1 MAALVYQKN
10 KESGVIYV
18 YESVSRWDKEKKQ
31 SRAKRKCIGKLD
43 PETKKIIQT
52 EKRKPKS
59 KNESI
64 SKRFFHGATFLF
76 DQLGLQLGL
85 TDDLKKC
92 FPDTYKQ
99 ILSIVYYLILE
110 DKNSLSR
117 FNKWSSLHIHPF
129 GSNLSSQRISEL
141 FSSIREGQ
149 KDKFFK
155 LQGKRREKEE
165 YWAYDITSIS
175 SYSQVLKQVK
185 YGNNK
190 ENDRLPQINLALLF
204 GEKSM
209 LPFYYRKLAGNISD
223 VKTVK
228 KLIQDIDFL
237 KQKKTKLVMD
247 RGFYSSENVNNL
259 YKNHIKFLM
268 GTKLSLKYVKAELD
282 KVREEIKSWNNFSEE
297 FGVYAKTTAISW
309 DYKQNRP
316 YKGDLLEEKRRMYL
330 HFYHSI
336 ERASEEEKKHNMLL
350 LKLQNEIKS
359 GKLNPKNEIL
369 YKKYFSISS
378 TPVKGIK
385 ITAKEEAIRSARK
398 NYGYFALISN
408 EIKDPLKALAVYR
421 NKDVVEKAFENLK
434 DRLSFR
440 RVRVSS
446 EQSLDGK
453 IFVEFIALIYLSH
466 IKKVMRE
473 NKLNNKH
480 TTQTFLDEFD
490 IIECYQRTN
499 KKIKWG
505 EITKKQMELFKIM
518 KVSESSLQ

>member
-1 MAALVYQKN
+1 MAAIIYQKN
-10 KESGVIYV
+10 KKSGVIYV
-18 YESVSRWDKEKKQ
+18 YESVSHWDKEKKQ

-43 PETKKIIQT
+43 PNTKELIQT
-52 EKRKPKS
+52 EKRKV
-59 KNESI
+59 KNKKVPF

-76 DQLGLQLGL
+76 DQIGAQLGL

-117 FNKWSSLHIHPF
+117 FNKWASLHTHPF
-129 GSNLSSQRISEL
+129 GDSLASQRISEL
-141 FSSIREGQ
+141 FSSIKEGQ
-149 KDKFFK
+149 KEKFFK
-155 LQGKRREKEE
+155 LQGKRRENEE

-175 SYSQVLKQVK
+175 SYSQALKQVK

-190 ENDRLPQINLALLF
+190 ENDKLPQINLALIF

-228 KLIQDIDFL
+228 KLIQDINYL

-247 RGFYSSENVNNL
+247 RGFYSAENVNNL
-259 YKNHIKFLM
+259 YKNHIKFLI
-268 GTKLSLKYVKAELD
+268 GTKLSLTYVKTELN
-282 KVREEIKSWNNFSEE
+282 KIREEIKSWNNFSEK

-309 DYKQNRP
+309 NYKQSRP
-316 YKGDLLEEKRRMYL
+316 YKGDFLEEKRRMYL

-336 ERASEEEKKHNMLL
+336 ERASEEEKSHNKLL
-350 LKLQNEIKS
+350 LRLQNEIKS
-359 GKLNPKNEIL
+359 GNLNPKNEVL
-369 YKKYFSISS
+369 YKKYFNTSS

-385 ITAKEEAIRSARK
+385 ITAKEEAIREARK

-408 EIKDPLKALAVYR
+408 EIKDPLKALEIYR

-440 RVRVSS
+440 RTRVSS

-466 IKKVMRE
+466 IKKVMLE

-490 IIECYQRTN
+490 IIECYQRNN
-499 KKIKWG
+499 KKTKWG
-505 EITKKQMELFKIM
+505 EITKKQMGLFKIM
-518 KVSESSLQ
+518 GIDESSLQ

>member
-1 MAALVYQKN
+1 MAAVVYQKN
-10 KESGVIYV
+10 KKSGVVYV
-18 YESVSRWDKEKKQ
+18 YESISHWDKEKKQ

-43 PETKKIIQT
+43 PETKEIIQT
-52 EKRKPKS
+52 NKRKHKR
-59 KNESI
+59 KNGST

-76 DQLGLQLGL
+76 DQLGTQLGL

-117 FNKWSSLHIHPF
+117 FNKWASLHTHPL
-129 GSNLSSQRISEL
+129 GSKLSSQRISEL
-141 FSSIREGQ
+141 FSSIEEEQ
-149 KDKFFK
+149 KEKFFK

-175 SYSQVLKQVK
+175 SYSQILKQVK

-190 ENDRLPQINLALLF
+190 ENDRLPQINLALLS

-209 LPFYYRKLAGNISD
+209 LPFYYRKLSGNITD

-228 KLIQDIDFL
+228 KLIQDINFL

-247 RGFYSSENVNNL
+247 RGFYSSANVNNL
-259 YKNHIKFLM
+259 YKNHVKFLM
-268 GTKLSLKYVKAELD
+268 GTKISLKYVKTELD
-282 KVREEIKSWNNFSEE
+282 KVREEIKSWTNFSEE
-297 FGVYAKTTAISW
+297 FGVYAKTSSISW

-316 YKGDLLEEKRRMYL
+316 YKGDILEGKRRMYV
-330 HFYHSI
+330 HFYHNI
-336 ERASEEEKKHNMLL
+336 ERALEEEKSHNMLL
-350 LKLQNEIKS
+350 LRLQNEIKS
-359 GKLNPKNEIL
+359 GKLNPKNEVL
-369 YKKYFSISS
+369 YEKYFNITS

-385 ITAKEEAIRSARK
+385 ITAKEEAVRNARK

-408 EIKDPLKALAVYR
+408 EIKDPLKALEVYR

-440 RVRVSS
+440 RLRVSS

-473 NKLNNKH
+473 NKQNNKY

-490 IIECYQRTN
+490 IIECFQRSN

-505 EITKKQMELFKIM
+505 EITKKQVELFKMM
-518 KVSESSLQ
+518 KVDESSLQ

>member
-223 VKTVK
+223 VKTMK
-228 KLIQDIDFL
+228 KLIEDIDFL

-268 GTKLSLKYVKAELD
+268 GTKLSLRYVKAELD

-309 DYKQNRP
+309 DYKENRP